1 MSSGGSVS
9 KACRICVVAYQRAE
23 RLVNSGRFATAAK
36 VTVGAVAAAVGNA
49 LGGAF
54 GASLGSGAVQ
64 AVVPRVVKYVRQN
77 GFSKAASIA
86 CTDMGLC
93 P

>member
-1 MSSGGSVS
+1 MSGSGSVG
-9 KACRICVVAYQRAE
+9 KTCRICTVAYQKAE
-23 RLVNSGRFATAAK
+23 QLVNSGRFATAAK
-36 VTVGAVAAAVGNA
+36 VTVGAVVAAVGNA

-77 GFSKAASIA
+77 GFSKTAPVA
-86 CTDMGLC
+86 CADMGFC

>member
-1 MSSGGSVS
+1 M
-9 KACRICVVAYQRAE
+9 
-23 RLVNSGRFATAAK
+23 
-36 VTVGAVAAAVGNA
+36 AAVGNA

-77 GFSKAASIA
+77 GFSKTAPVA
-86 CTDMGLC
+86 CADMGFC